1 MSLFDHIAYLI
12 QDSNISESST
22 ISPEFQSQDSSNKQ
36 QTFWSYEETKLFIQ
50 LREEKNLL
58 FNSMKRTKQ
67 LWREI
72 VASLQAHN
80 YVKTIEQC
88 QQKWKNLQRAF
99 RETEEYNAKPGVTD
113 KRKCLFYDELAP
125 LLADSQYARAK
136 SCEPS
141 AKNNSCATQSS
152 SQPNSQPNSQ
162 TGTPQATVSSA
173 TLTSDAMPSTSDE
186 SEATNVN
193 NKPKRLAD
201 SQLTPHTA
209 KIPHLIPELD
219 TSHDG
224 DHDPLEESIDMI
236 LGEVE
241 SELPT
246 EPLSAT
252 EVEPTQ
258 TNNSYGA
265 RSISVPPSRASSIAS
280 IADVDKYL
288 NFFREQSARMSAES
302 EKAREIYRFTME
314 TMEKMLRDFTE
325 KSNQRVDRHAE
336 MFENFL
342 DKLGK
347 N

>member
-12 QDSNISESST
+12 QDSNTLETPST
-22 ISPEFQSQDSSNKQ
+22 SPEIQSHDSSNKQ

-50 LREEKNLL
+50 LREEKNNL

-72 VASLQAHN
+72 VSSLQAHG

-141 AKNNSCATQSS
+141 SKSNQNAAQSS
-152 SQPNSQPNSQ
+152 SQPNSQSNSQ
-162 TGTPQATVSSA
+162 TGTPQATVSSISIVTEGVVSA
-173 TLTSDAMPSTSDE
+173 
-186 SEATNVN
+186 SEDGEVAHVN
-193 NKPKRLAD
+193 TKPKRQAE
-201 SQLTPHTA
+201 SQLTPLATKA
-209 KIPHLIPELD
+209 PHLLPEL
-219 TSHDG
+219 
-224 DHDPLEESIDMI
+224 ESIHDNEDEPMESFDSI
-236 LGEVE
+236 LKDGEADFT
-241 SELPT
+241 T
-246 EPLSAT
+246 EPLSITDTDSA
-252 EVEPTQ
+252 PAQ
-258 TNNSYGA
+258 NLP
-265 RSISVPPSRASSIAS
+265 RSGSASGTPSRVPSITS
-280 IADVDKYL
+280 KADIDKYL

-336 MFENFL
+336 MFERFL